1 MMENPQNIHQSESD
15 SANSIILNL
24 EILKKRYLLTLN
36 QYDQEQ
42 KNYFLYLSQFPP
54 GNIITNGNFSNP
66 ALSTNS
72 YTFFTGASQVP
83 GWIFNNGAIINQST
97 AWGYPLP
104 YPNGNQAVSIQNG
117 SSITQNI
124 NLSPG
129 TYKLSFMSC
138 GRNCCDNSRQS
149 NTIQVTLNGNNIYSI
164 NPTNNTWTNYST
176 SYSRCGK
183 VLPFFHFY
191 HYFFRNMDFF

>member
-1 MMENPQNIHQSESD
+1 MENPQNIHQSESD

-129 TYKLSFMSC
+129 TYKLSF
-138 GRNCCDNSRQS
+138 
-149 NTIQVTLNGNNIYSI
+149 I
-164 NPTNNTWTNYST
+164 
-176 SYSRCGK
+176 
-183 VLPFFHFY
+183 
-191 HYFFRNMDFF
+191 